1 MVDLKSA
8 VKSEMQQL
16 EQSLVN
22 GLSFVPAEK
31 RSWKPAPTAHSA
43 QEIFGHAVG
52 ALSFVQALIK
62 GKAAERPSAEQQA
75 QYLKQFEKLE
85 QAKAVARDNFQSFVK
100 TVDGLSEKDLQQEVS
115 APFGGKIPCS
125 QLIVLAARH
134 TAYHLGQ
141 LCYLQ
146 TILGDT
152 EDHLR

>member
-22 GLSFVPAEK
+22 GLSFVPADK
-31 RSWKPAPTAHSA
+31 RSWKPAPTANSA

-52 ALSFVQALIK
+52 ALSSVQALIK
-62 GKAAERPSAEQQA
+62 GKPAERPSAEQQA

-100 TVDGLSEKDLQQEVS
+100 TVDALSEKDLQQEVP

-125 QLIVLAARH
+125 QLIVLATRH

-141 LCYLQ
+141 LGYLQ
-146 TILGDT
+146 TILLN
-152 EDHLR
+152 EAFHEC